1 MKTSFKDKIR
11 QQPKRGKHI
20 PQRTCVACRGIKANK
35 DLIRLVNNAG
45 IVEIDLTRKQSGRGA
60 YLCPTAHCWEIGLKG
75 NRLEF
80 TLRTK
85 MTPENRQILVEYGTN
100 LPERL

>member
-1 MKTSFKDKIR
+1 MKTSFQNNKK
-11 QQPKRGKHI
+11 QQPKLRKHI

-45 IVEIDLTRKQSGRGA
+45 VVEIDPIRKKPGRGA
-60 YLCPTAHCWEIGLKG
+60 YLCPVAQCWEIGLKG
-75 NRLEF
+75 NRLEN

-85 MTPENRQILVEYGTN
+85 LTPESRQILVEYSRS
-100 LPERL
+100 LLKR